1 MLAVL
6 LLTVSLGLV
15 GFALDAAFQKSSEA
29 GLQARM
35 ESLVYL
41 VLAATDANENG
52 TLSVEDDPG
61 DPRLGQPGSGIY
73 AHVLGTENEW
83 VSPSSLAVNLP
94 TLPPISAG
102 ESAYSVPSGENDF
115 YTYGYGVRFEL
126 ADGRML
132 PVTVSIF
139 VSSQELRPELQA
151 FRTGLWRSLGATG
164 VILVLAQLI
173 LLTLGLRPLRRIT
186 QDISGIES
194 GKLERLEDNYPQE
207 LEPLKRNLNL
217 LLDTEKANQTRY
229 RNALDSLAHSLKTP
243 LSVIRSSLPAD
254 STPKTLAMENA
265 VTDMQRL
272 IATRLQRA
280 AASARR
286 SMAPA
291 VDVKTQVERLV
302 QSLKRV
308 YSQKLINTD
317 VMIEAGLAF
326 YGEQR
331 DLLELAG
338 NLLDNACKYG
348 AGQVRLSAQAIDSA
362 DPRVGISLQVDDNGP
377 GIAEDKRGQLLQRGV
392 RGDERVEG
400 HGLGLAIVLEIVS
413 AYNGE
418 ITIKQSDLGGACVSV
433 LLKTR

>member
-1 MLAVL
+1 
-6 LLTVSLGLV
+6 
-15 GFALDAAFQKSSEA
+15 
-29 GLQARM
+29 
-35 ESLVYL
+35 
-41 VLAATDANENG
+41 
-52 TLSVEDDPG
+52 
-61 DPRLGQPGSGIY
+61 
-73 AHVLGTENEW
+73 
-83 VSPSSLAVNLP
+83 
-94 TLPPISAG
+94 
-102 ESAYSVPSGENDF
+102 
-115 YTYGYGVRFEL
+115 
-126 ADGRML
+126 
-132 PVTVSIF
+132 
-139 VSSQELRPELQA
+139 
-151 FRTGLWRSLGATG
+151 
-164 VILVLAQLI
+164 
-173 LLTLGLRPLRRIT
+173 
-186 QDISGIES
+186 
-194 GKLERLEDNYPQE
+194 
-207 LEPLKRNLNL
+207 
-217 LLDTEKANQTRY
+217 
-229 RNALDSLAHSLKTP
+229 
-243 LSVIRSSLPAD
+243 
-254 STPKTLAMENA
+254 MENA

-317 VMIEAGLAF
+317 VMIEPGLAF

-348 AGQVRLSAQAIDSA
+348 GGQVRLSAQAIDSA
-362 DPRVGISLQVDDNGP
+362 DPRAGISLQVDDNGP

-418 ITIKQSDLGGACVSV
+418 ITIKQSDLGGACISV